1 MLTKKKIKVIADV
14 KCSQVLFDEINK
26 LGGEIIMS
34 KTGHSHVKNNLK
46 KFDAH
51 LAGEMSGHI
60 FFSEGYYGFDDALYS
75 AVKVLEILNENKKKL
90 SELVDEIPNAYNTPE
105 IRIECEDEFKFNV
118 IKIVSENLRKENKN
132 IIDIDGVRVLDD
144 DGLSLIHI

>member
-1 MLTKKKIKVIADV
+1 MLNV
-14 KCSQVLFDEINK
+14 
-26 LGGEIIMS
+26 
-34 KTGHSHVKNNLK
+34 
-46 KFDAH
+46 

-90 SELVDEIPNAYNTPE
+90 SELVDEIPNAFNTPE
-105 IRIECEDEFKFNV
+105 IRIECKDEFKFNV
-118 IKIVSENLRKENKN
+118 IKIVSDNLRKENKN

-144 DGLSLIHI
+144 DGWWLLRASNTQPALVVRCESSSKNGLEKQKKNVLDQLKKTEYNFDQKIFG